1 MLTPAR
7 QARLK
12 TEAEEAAQAAA
23 AVAEPQESA
32 ASLEMSGRDDALVML
47 ANIPDWV
54 GVVKE
59 LRGAPAA
66 RLTEQDVAM
75 WVFTAVCVGVCL

>member
-23 AVAEPQESA
+23 VPESQESA
-32 ASLEMSGRDDALVML
+32 ASLEMSSRDDALVML
-47 ANIPDWV
+47 ANMPDWV